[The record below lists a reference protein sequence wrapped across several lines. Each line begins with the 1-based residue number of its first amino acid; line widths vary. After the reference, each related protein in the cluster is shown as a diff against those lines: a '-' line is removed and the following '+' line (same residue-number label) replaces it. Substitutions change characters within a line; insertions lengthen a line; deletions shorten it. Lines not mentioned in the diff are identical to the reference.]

1 MPKHPL
7 CLPEC
12 RPVANPDSRLTLPM
26 NIHGHETEA
35 LAEIDFAAVLERIA
49 LDVQPLVGQGH
60 VADYIP
66 RLAKVSADRFG
77 MAVATLD
84 GREFHVGDAE
94 ETFSIQSISKVFTL
108 TLALEAQG
116 ADLWNR
122 VGREPSGS
130 AFNSLVQLERERGI
144 PRNPLI
150 NAGAHVVADVILSEG
165 GDARER
171 LLRFVRERA
180 DNVTIDMDPEVARSE
195 RETGFRNVALVN
207 FIRSFGNIHNSVDA
221 VLDFYF
227 HQCALRMT
235 CMDLARSFLYLA
247 NGGRCRRTGK
257 EVISAERTKRINAV
271 MLTCGTYD
279 AAGDFAFRVGLPAKS
294 GVGGGIVAVVPNVLA
309 MAVWSPG
316 LDEKGNSLA
325 GGAALDRFTAITGLS
340 VF

>member
-1 MPKHPL
+1 
-7 CLPEC
+7 
-12 RPVANPDSRLTLPM
+12 M
-26 NIHGHETEA
+26 NIPQRETDP

-49 LDVQPLVGQGH
+49 TQVNPLIGQGH

-66 RLAKVSADRFG
+66 RLAQVPADRFG

-84 GREFHVGDAE
+84 GREFKVGDAE
-94 ETFSIQSISKVFTL
+94 EAFSIQSISKVFTL

-116 ADLWNR
+116 GDLWSR

-130 AFNSLVQLERERGI
+130 AFNSLVQLERECGI

-150 NAGAHVVADVILSEG
+150 NAGAHVVADVILSG
-165 GDARER
+165 GDDARER
-171 LLRFVRERA
+171 LLAFVRERA
-180 DNVTIDMDPEVARSE
+180 DNATIQMDPEVARSE

-207 FIRSFGNIHNSVDA
+207 FIRSFGNIHNPVDA

-227 HQCALRMT
+227 HQCALSMN

-247 NGGRCRRTGK
+247 NSGRCQRTGK

-279 AAGDFAFRVGLPAKS
+279 ASGDFAFRVGLPAKS

-309 MAVWSPG
+309 MAVWSPA
-316 LDEKGNSLA
+316 LDERGNSLA
-325 GGAALDRFTAITGLS
+325 GGAALDQFTEITGLS